1 MLELPRNRIRLRRKA
16 RGDNLVP
23 FSRDTSS
30 RDASA
35 GADGRRL
42 TMRRTIF
49 MVAVQ
54 APRAGERLNQS
65 RGVGINCLVDVIE
78 GRSFLLDSNVGE
90 LTRSIS
96 ISFSIN

>member
-65 RGVGINCLVDVIE
+65 RGSWDKL
-78 GRSFLLDSNVGE
+78 SGE
-90 LTRSIS
+90 CYRGKILPA
-96 ISFSIN
+96 